1 MCQASRFLSH
11 NSNSLFLSSF
21 LWQQQEYKDS
31 INLLVCKL
39 YSVHVTYDK
48 IRSLMALLLDPSTII
63 TNLWED
69 WCSWWCYQGVKMF
82 WGKCNHHWCQIGM
95 NSQGDSMG
103 HPGSSISGCIKKR
116 SSNNCFEFDSKGVHD
131 FMYSRFLFQLSF
143 FFLKGRSRIGYG
155 ICYYL
160 NWKP

>member
-11 NSNSLFLSSF
+11 NFNSLFLSSL
-21 LWQQQEYKDS
+21 LWQQEEYKDL
-31 INLLVCKL
+31 INLLVCKF

-69 WCSWWCYQGVKMF
+69 WCSWWCYEGE
-82 WGKCNHHWCQIGM
+82 KCNHRWCQIGM

-103 HPGSSISGCIKKR
+103 NPGSSIPGYTK
-116 SSNNCFEFDSKGVHD
+116 NNCFDSKGVHD

-143 FFLKGRSRIGYG
+143 LKKGRSRICYG

-160 NWKP
+160 NRKP